1 MLFTSTHDQF
11 QITIN
16 AFPTDGFQL
25 SLSEWDGNDFMTIV
39 DKRYIGYTIYE
50 AVISAMVEA
59 QISERNAYVLADQ
72 MGIAQTIEEE
82 DEVLA

>member
-1 MLFTSTHDQF
+1 MLYSSSHDQF
-11 QITIN
+11 QLTIN
-16 AFPTDGFQL
+16 AFPVDGFQL
-25 SLSEWDGNDFMTIV
+25 SFSEWDGNDFITHV

-50 AVISAMVEA
+50 ATISAMMEA